1 LRGGRLKVFFSSFC
15 NDVTNESGSQY
26 SGGAIYAEHAYG
38 QVYIVNSLLGGN
50 AGCGSLSANGGAL
63 GGSSTSFTILNSQ
76 LTYNGA
82 NSFGGIPPAPNTPGG
97 GCGGAI
103 YSHGNSI
110 NLTICGSTITNN
122 EAVDSA
128 GAIYY
133 SADDLLGSV
142 RIDRS
147 LFKGNS
153 SRYSY
158 TPSPGRAENG
168 VFLQTATANIT
179 ITNSTFN

>member
-1 LRGGRLKVFFSSFC
+1 MGG
-15 NDVTNESGSQY
+15 
-26 SGGAIYAEHAYG
+26 I
-38 QVYIVNSLLGGN
+38 
-50 AGCGSLSANGGAL
+50 
-63 GGSSTSFTILNSQ
+63 STSFTILNTR
-76 LTYNGA
+76 LIYNSA

-103 YSHGNSI
+103 YARGKGI
-110 NLTICGSTITNN
+110 NLTICGSTFTNDT
-122 EAVDSA
+122 AVDSA

-133 SADDLLGSV
+133 AADDLLGSV

-147 LFKGNS
+147 LFSSNG

-158 TPSPGRAENG
+158 TPATGRAESG

-179 ITNSTFN
+179 ITNSSFN